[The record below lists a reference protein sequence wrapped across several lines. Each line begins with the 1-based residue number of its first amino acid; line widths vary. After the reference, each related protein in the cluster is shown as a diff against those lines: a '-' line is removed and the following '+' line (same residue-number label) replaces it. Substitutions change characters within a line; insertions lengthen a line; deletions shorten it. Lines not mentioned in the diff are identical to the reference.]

1 VSTNPS
7 VSFAHLVSQVREE
20 RRLEVRYIGLDVH
33 REFCEVAISQEGKV
47 RSAGRV
53 RTRRAELELFA
64 QSLGR
69 DDEVALESTGGAQAI
84 AGILRPWVARV
95 VVVNTKKLRQ
105 ISEAKAKTDRL
116 DARRLAELLAAGFVS
131 EVWCP
136 DEQTR
141 GLRRWV
147 ARRAQLVRQ
156 RSRAKNEIAAALAR
170 NLLDRAEVYDLSGKK
185 GRRFLEGLE
194 LPADERQTV
203 AGCLRQIDFL
213 DQEIAEV
220 DRALAEAAVDSE
232 QMRRLMSVPGVNL
245 HTAATFMACV
255 GDIGRF
261 KDPRKLV
268 SYLGLDPKV
277 RQSGSEP
284 VRYGHISKEGA
295 SEARHMLCEAA
306 WVVVRYPSP
315 LRAFGQRIA
324 ARRGAGIATVAVAR
338 KLVVLFWHLL
348 TKQEDYAFQRASL
361 TQRKLRRL
369 ELHAG
374 AERRRS
380 GGRPEARRSLT
391 QGEATGRTGAR
402 PPGRNRLP
410 AARLGLATD
419 PKDGRGRDTGTRI
432 SRPSKRQA
440 ARQGLSPKPCA
451 LARRRPRPRQLL
463 QGAPQQSRKT

>member
-1 VSTNPS
+1 
-7 VSFAHLVSQVREE
+7 
-20 RRLEVRYIGLDVH
+20 LEVRYIGLDVH
-33 REFCEVAISQEGKV
+33 REFCEVAILEEGRL

-69 DDEVALESTGGAQAI
+69 GDEVALESTGGAQAI
-84 AGILRPWVARV
+84 AGILRPQVARV

-116 DARRLAELLAAGFVS
+116 DARRLAELLAAGFLA

-170 NLLDRAEVYDLSGKK
+170 NLLDRPEVYDLSGNK

-213 DQEIAEV
+213 DEEIAEV
-220 DRALAEAAVDSE
+220 DRALAKAAVDSQE
-232 QMRRLMSVPGVNL
+232 MRRLMSVPGINL
-245 HTAATFMACV
+245 HTAATFMGCV

-261 KDPRKLV
+261 SSPRKLV

-277 RQSGSEP
+277 RQSGAEP

-306 WVVVRYPSP
+306 WIVVRYPSP
-315 LRAFGQRIA
+315 LRAFGQRIG

-348 TKQEDYAFQRASL
+348 TKEEDYAFERTSL

-369 ELHAG
+369 ELLAG

-380 GGRPEARRSLT
+380 GGRPKRGAPSVKARQQAELELARQAETAYRRLVTDWQQSPK
-391 QGEATGRTGAR
+391 TGAD
-402 PPGRNRLP
+402 
-410 AARLGLATD
+410 AT
-419 PKDGRGRDTGTRI
+419 RGRAS
-432 SRPSKRQA
+432 SRR
-440 ARQGLSPKPCA
+440 
-451 LARRRPRPRQLL
+451 
-463 QGAPQQSRKT
+463 

>member
-1 VSTNPS
+1 
-7 VSFAHLVSQVREE
+7 VRS
-20 RRLEVRYIGLDVH
+20 IGLDVH
-33 REFCEVAISQEGKV
+33 REFCEVAISEEGRV

-64 QSLGR
+64 HSLGR

-84 AGILRPWVARV
+84 AGILRPQVARV
-95 VVVNTKKLRQ
+95 VVVNTKKLRR

-116 DARRLAELLAAGFVS
+116 DARRLAELLAAGFVA

-136 DEQTR
+136 DERTR
-141 GLRRWV
+141 ALRRWV

-156 RSRAKNEIAAALAR
+156 RSRAKNEVAAALAR
-170 NLLDRAEVYDLSGKK
+170 NLLDRPEVCDLSGKK
-185 GRRFLEGLE
+185 GRRFLERLE
-194 LPADERQTV
+194 LPADERNTV

-220 DRALAEAAVDSE
+220 DRALAAAAVDSE
-232 QMRRLMSVPGVNL
+232 HMRRLMSVPGVNL
-245 HTAATFMACV
+245 HTASTFMACV
-255 GDIGRF
+255 GDIDRF

-277 RQSGSEP
+277 RQSGEQP
-284 VRYGHISKEGA
+284 ARYGHISKEGA

-306 WVVVRYPSP
+306 WIVLRYPSP
-315 LRAFGQRIA
+315 LRAFGQRIR

-348 TKQEDYAFQRASL
+348 TKQEDYAFERASL

-369 ELHAG
+369 ELLAG

-380 GGRPEARRSLT
+380 GGRPKRGAPSVKERQQAELELAHQAETAYRRLVTDWQQSVR
-391 QGEATGRTGAR
+391 GADAT
-402 PPGRNRLP
+402 PGR
-410 AARLGLATD
+410 ASQ
-419 PKDGRGRDTGTRI
+419 
-432 SRPSKRQA
+432 SRPSGKQRGKA
-440 ARQGLSPKPCA
+440 SVPDPA
-451 LARRRPRPRQLL
+451 L
-463 QGAPQQSRKT
+463 